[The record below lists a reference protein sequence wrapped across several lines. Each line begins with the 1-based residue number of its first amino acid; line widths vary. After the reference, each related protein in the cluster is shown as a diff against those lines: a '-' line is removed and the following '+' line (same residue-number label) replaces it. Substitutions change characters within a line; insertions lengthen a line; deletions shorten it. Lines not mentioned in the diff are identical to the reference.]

1 MDQLPKL
8 GMSPEEAARVAGLGR
23 TLIFAAIKD
32 GKLVAHKCGRRT
44 LVFADDLRSFLDAL
58 PRVVTKQAA

>member
-1 MDQLPKL
+1 MERLQQL

-32 GKLVAHKCGRRT
+32 GKLAARKCGRRT
-44 LVFADDLRSFLDAL
+44 LVFADDLRSYLDAL